1 MAMGQRRS
9 SAGSLALPKVVV
21 TLLELLQIGM
31 KLAFQ
36 QGLAKGLFDLASAA
50 LGVTCHPVGLRRRSR
65 VRIPRSSSVPVL
77 HGGLVR
83 GGAE

>member
-1 MAMGQRRS
+1 
-9 SAGSLALPKVVV
+9 
-21 TLLELLQIGM
+21 M

-36 QGLAKGLFDLASAA
+36 QGLAKGLFDLAPAA
-50 LGVTCHPVGLRRRSR
+50 RGVTCHPVGLRRRSR